1 MSINGSVSIEL
12 MISFVIFLIFFGW
25 IGLRRGAKR
34 ELIVLLTSLISWL
47 ILQEKGDFLVR
58 ITNLAGRLLALIA
71 AGGLNEGGAANVT
84 AASSAQQL
92 VTDTNENAFLFFVWV
107 IIVLVTYGLTNKLV
121 TDKDSKSNGWAIL
134 WGIANGLFFAS
145 VFLPRLVLLFLPA
158 EPSPQQA
165 GQQLVTEGRGSV
177 MSFLSTG
184 FQIVRDTISS
194 FWAGLGDM
202 QPYVLL
208 ILLTLFLIL
217 VYSSIRGAKIANLGG
232 SGKSKC

>member
-1 MSINGSVSIEL
+1 MNINGSISIEL
-12 MISFVIFLIFFGW
+12 MISFVIFLAFFGW

-34 ELIVLLTSLISWL
+34 ELIVLGVSLISWL
-47 ILQEKGDFLVR
+47 VLQEKGDFLVR
-58 ITNLAGRLLALIA
+58 ITNLGGRLLALIA
-71 AGGLNEGGAANVT
+71 AGGLSENGTTGTT
-84 AASSAQQL
+84 ATSSTQQL
-92 VTDTNENAFLFFVWV
+92 VTDTNESAFLFFIWV
-107 IIVLVTYGLTNKLV
+107 VIVIVTYGLTNKLIS
-121 TDKDSKSNGWAIL
+121 DKDSKSNGWAIL

-145 VFLPRLVLLFLPA
+145 VFLPRLVLLFIPT
-158 EPSPQQA
+158 ETNPQTA
-165 GQQLVTEGRGSV
+165 SQQLTETGRGSI

-194 FWAGLGDM
+194 FWASLGDL

-208 ILLTLFLIL
+208 LLLTLFLIL